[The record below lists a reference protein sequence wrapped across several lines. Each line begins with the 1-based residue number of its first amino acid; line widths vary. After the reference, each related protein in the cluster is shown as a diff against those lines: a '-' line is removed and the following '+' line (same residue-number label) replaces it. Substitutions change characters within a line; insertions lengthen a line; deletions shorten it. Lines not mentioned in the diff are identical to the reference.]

1 MIVVY
6 NVGHL
11 AGTLMQS
18 DLQEQLGLSA
28 LLKSTL
34 TDVSPRQL
42 GIQTSNLFFT
52 GPTLE
57 PLGYSVKEQSL

>member
-6 NVGHL
+6 NVGNL

-28 LLKSTL
+28 LLKGTL
-34 TDVSPRQL
+34 TDASPRHL
-42 GIQTSNLFFT
+42 GIQTSNLLFT

-57 PLGYSVKEQSL
+57 PLGYSVK